1 VTVVNPGAASGATAA
16 GAPGAAAAGRSPRAV
31 VFAYHDVGVRCLRT
45 LLARGVD
52 VALVFT
58 HLDDP
63 GEDIWFDSVA
73 RHARWHGIPVLT
85 PQDPNAPEMIER
97 VRALSPD
104 FLFSF
109 YYRSMLGAELLSLPA
124 RGAYN
129 MHGSLLPKYRGRV
142 PVNWAV
148 LNGERETG
156 ATLHAMVAKPDAGDV
171 VDSEPVPIL
180 PDDTAVEV
188 FRKVTVAAEVALH
201 RCLPSLIAGS
211 ARRTPQDLA
220 AGSYY
225 GRRSA
230 RDGAIDWR
238 RGALAAHNLIR
249 AVAPPYPGAYSE
261 AAGMPLRILRSLPGP
276 SDWRAA
282 APQLR
287 WRDGD
292 IYALCHD
299 GALKLLLFQLGED
312 IDSVGEFHR
321 RHGEQSLMLK
331 PVMEAGA

>member
-16 GAPGAAAAGRSPRAV
+16 GPPGAAAAGRSPRAV

-85 PQDPNAPEMIER
+85 PEDPNLPETIER

-312 IDSVGEFHR
+312 IDSAGEFHR
-321 RHGEQSLMLK
+321 RHGEQSLMLR
-331 PVMEAGA
+331 PVMEAGR

>member
-1 VTVVNPGAASGATAA
+1 MTVVNPGAASGATAA

-85 PQDPNAPEMIER
+85 PEDPNLPETIER

-321 RHGEQSLMLK
+321 RHGEQSLMLR
-331 PVMEAGA
+331 PVMEAGR

>member
-1 VTVVNPGAASGATAA
+1 VTPRPVAVGHP
-16 GAPGAAAAGRSPRAV
+16 PRAV

-52 VALVFT
+52 VPLVFT
-58 HLDDP
+58 HLDSP
-63 GEDIWFDSVA
+63 GENIWFDSVA

-85 PQDPNAPEMIER
+85 PVDPNVPEMVAR
-97 VRALSPD
+97 VRALAPQ

-109 YYRSMLGAELLSLPA
+109 YYRSMLGAELLALPA

-148 LNGERETG
+148 LNGEQQTG
-156 ATLHAMVAKPDAGDV
+156 ATLHAMVAKPDAGDL

-188 FRKVTVAAEVALH
+188 FRKVTVAAEVTLH
-201 RCLPSLIAGS
+201 RCLPALIAGN
-211 ARRTPQDLA
+211 ARHTPQDLA

-261 AAGMPLRILRSLPGP
+261 AGGLPLSILRSLP
-276 SDWRAA
+276 A
-282 APQLR
+282 APDWHAAEPQLC
-287 WRDGD
+287 WRDGEV
-292 IYALCHD
+292 YALCRD
-299 GALKLLLFQLGED
+299 GALKLLQFKLGDDIGGAED
-312 IDSVGEFHR
+312 FHR
-321 RHGEQSLMLK
+321 RHGERSLALK